1 MTKGNFSS
9 RNCQLLWFNEREN
22 KFGGREETQLLR
34 LQKCHAKSLSFSV
47 IPGFPR
53 LYQLYKLIYIQQ
65 CKHIC
70 GGGIQLACDIS
81 IFGDDR
87 FIINRWAIFIV
98 CFHVAQ
104 IPLLLFTN
112 YTQAKPVLL
121 SVFQCSREI
130 DPHFFGILS
139 LWGGGYIN
147 NITCI
152 YFDASA
158 L

>member
-1 MTKGNFSS
+1 MTKGNFIS

-65 CKHIC
+65 CKHFC

-87 FIINRWAIFIV
+87 FTINRWAIFIV

-112 YTQAKPVLL
+112 YTQAKINTKNRYSSLYTCVHEKLTHIF
-121 SVFQCSREI
+121 SE
-130 DPHFFGILS
+130 FFLYGMVVI
-139 LWGGGYIN
+139 
-147 NITCI
+147 
-152 YFDASA
+152 
-158 L
+158 